1 MRVGIMSFA
10 HLHALSYVH
19 HLGSM
24 PDMELIG
31 MSDDDAA
38 RGKHYAG
45 QYNLK
50 YFDTYEAL
58 LAEKPD
64 AVVICS
70 ENAYHHRLTV
80 MAAEAGAHVLCE
92 KPLMTSMEEGKAM
105 LAVCEKAGV
114 KLMTAFPMRFN
125 APTIE
130 GKKVVDS
137 GSLGKIY
144 GCSTTNQ
151 GKMPREI
158 RWFTDK
164 KLAGGGALTDH
175 TVHVAD
181 LLRWYL
187 GCEVVEVFA
196 ESNAIL
202 NSDFKPEVETG
213 GIVMLKFENGTFA
226 TIDCSWS
233 KPPFYPTWGGV
244 TMELVGETGVLSINA
259 FKQTI
264 AVYSHE
270 SDRPSWPFW
279 GSDSDGGMIHE
290 FLSAVRENRQ
300 PAVTGYDGFKAAE
313 IALAAH
319 RSVEIG
325 QPVSLPLEA

>member
-1 MRVGIMSFA
+1 MRAAIMSFA
-10 HLHALSYVH
+10 HLHAVSYVH
-19 HLGSM
+19 HLRQM
-24 PDMELIG
+24 PDVEFIG
-31 MSDDDAA
+31 FADDNMD
-38 RGKHYAG
+38 RGRQFAEQFGIH
-45 QYNLK
+45 L
-50 YFDTYEAL
+50 FDSYEAL

-70 ENAYHHRLTV
+70 ENVYHRPLTV

-92 KPLMTSMEEGKAM
+92 KPLMTNLDDGKAM
-105 LAVCEKAGV
+105 LDACEKVGV

-125 APTIE
+125 APVIE
-130 GKKVVDS
+130 AKKVVDA
-137 GSLGKIY
+137 GSLGTIY
-144 GCSTTNQ
+144 GCNTTNQ
-151 GKMPREI
+151 GKMPRDH

-164 KLAGGGALTDH
+164 ELAGGGAMTDH

-202 NSDFKPEVETG
+202 NSDFGAEVETG
-213 GIVMLKFENGTFA
+213 GLVMLTFENGTFA

-233 KPPFYPTWGGV
+233 KPPVYPTWGGV
-244 TMELVGETGVLSINA
+244 TLELVGENGLLTCNA

-264 AVYSHE
+264 AVYSQQAE
-270 SDRPSWPFW
+270 RPSWPFW
-279 GSDSDGGMIHE
+279 GSDSDKGMIAE
-290 FLSAVRENRQ
+290 FIAAVRENRD
-300 PAVTGYDGFKAAE
+300 PAITGYDGYKAAE
-313 IALAAH
+313 IALAAY

-325 QPVSLPLEA
+325 QPVSLPLA